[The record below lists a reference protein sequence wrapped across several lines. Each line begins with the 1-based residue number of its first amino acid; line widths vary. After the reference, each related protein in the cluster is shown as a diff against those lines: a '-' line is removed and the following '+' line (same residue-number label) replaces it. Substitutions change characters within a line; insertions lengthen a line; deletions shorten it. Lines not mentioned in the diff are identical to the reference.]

1 MGGIEIWLIG
11 LSLAM
16 DCFAISIV
24 TGVILHSWRWGIMM
38 RTALAFGVFQM
49 MMTLL
54 GWAVASSFSGLI
66 ENVDH
71 WIAFGLLLFLGIRM
85 ILESFKK
92 KEERTLDP
100 TNWKI
105 LIVEA
110 IATSIDA
117 AAVGISFAFVG
128 LKSCGSSIIVA
139 SAVIGFV
146 SFAMTWVGLF
156 GGIRFGKSFA
166 EKIHAEMW
174 GGIILIAIGTKIL
187 IEHLS
192 AY

>member
-105 LIVEA
+105 LIIEA

>member
-192 AY
+192 TY